1 MKNALANSFG
11 EDMKIA
17 GVIGDINTLRVNRDL
32 AIKAVQSLERE
43 VSKKPNEWIFWHTL
57 NNLCSP
63 LGWHAIAIR
72 AAEECCKLKPKDP
85 RSSYGLATALRMMI
99 MEINA
104 GKPNFN
110 PIQIPPNIRGYYSM
124 YQNFNPYNGEKELQ
138 KLNPTAGKTAKKIV
152 DLLEEAIYADL
163 YKPISIDLY
172 DDIEIHPEKSK
183 KELQE
188 LNLDVEK
195 AAKRVIALFE
205 ESISLGLDEANE
217 KITRQSIITI
227 HTQFPNLEGKYKKH
241 SK

>member
-43 VSKKPNEWIFWHTL
+43 VRKKPNEWIFWHTL

-63 LGWHAIAIR
+63 LGWHAIAVR
-72 AAEECCKLKPKDP
+72 SAEESFRLKPKDP

-124 YQNFNPYNGEKELQ
+124 YQNLNPHNGEKELQ
-138 KLNPTAGKTAKKIV
+138 KINSSADETTKKTV
-152 DLLEEAIYADL
+152 ELLSEAVSAEVW
-163 YKPISIDLY
+163 KPISLDM
-172 DDIEIHPEKSK
+172 DEDKDIPPEKSK
-183 KELQE
+183 EELQE
-188 LNLDVEK
+188 LNLAVEK
-195 AAKRVIALFE
+195 AAKRVIDLFE

-217 KITRQSIITI
+217 KITRQSIIMI
-227 HTQFPNLEGKYKKH
+227 HTQFPNLGDKY
-241 SK
+241 